1 MVNPVAPWNL
11 VDHIPPDEV
20 VVQGHRGVGELAEEN
35 TIEAFELAWSMQLWP
50 EADLRMTRDGVIV
63 PFHDHNF
70 NRVVQDL
77 PAELRDQGVEDVT
90 FAELSRLDVGSW
102 RGEHC
107 RGHHVVPMQTIFER
121 MRGRPSHNLYMDVKQ
136 VDFARLAEE
145 VRGNGVER
153 QVVLASCE
161 VAHLRTWKSLVP
173 EGETLLWV
181 HGNEAEIRRDLALY
195 RPDKFAGITQLQLH
209 IYPKVTDD
217 GWAPPTD
224 PSPDDNPFRLR
235 NDFLRE
241 VGDELRTHGLLYQAY
256 VVTADAS
263 AYARLM
269 DLGLMSFATDHPVD
283 AWREIRRYYE
293 QRRAATTLPPR

>member
-1 MVNPVAPWNL
+1 MAQPVAAWNL

-20 VVQGHRGVGELAEEN
+20 IVQGHRGVGELAEEN

-50 EADLRMTRDGVIV
+50 EADLRMTRDGVLV

-70 NRVVQDL
+70 NRVVRDL
-77 PAELRDQGVEDVT
+77 PPALRDRSVEDVT

-107 RGHHVVPMQTIFER
+107 RGRHVVPMAAIFER
-121 MRGRPSHNLYMDVKQ
+121 MRGRPERHLYMDVKR
-136 VDFARLAEE
+136 VDFDRLAAE
-145 VRGNGVER
+145 VHAGGVAR

-181 HGNEAEIRRDLALY
+181 HGNESVIRRDLATY
-195 RPDKFAGITQLQLH
+195 RQENHAGITQVQLH
-209 IYPKVTDD
+209 VYPKVTDD

-224 PSPDDNPFRLR
+224 PSSDDNPFRLR
-235 NDFLRE
+235 DDFLRE
-241 VGDELRTHGLLYQAY
+241 VGHELRAHGLLYQAY

-263 AYARLM
+263 AYAHLM

-293 QRRAATTLPPR
+293 RRGAVAPARPR